1 MTHRRTSPTA
11 ARAGLGA
18 AALAL
23 AAVALACG
31 SESQSSARDRAT
43 TAVCN
48 KLESCGQLDAGQ
60 LYTSPDDCRVKQ
72 TDYWQGT
79 WPPESCDGRIN
90 DTNLDRCITAIDQ
103 SQCGN
108 GLDFLDIV
116 LNKCTRDSV
125 CDGM

>member
-1 MTHRRTSPTA
+1 MFEHATLTRASISLA
-11 ARAGLGA
+11 GAGL
-18 AALAL
+18 LVAL
-23 AAVALACG
+23 AACS
-31 SESQSSARDRAT
+31 SESQTSARDRAT

-48 KLESCGQLDAGQ
+48 KLQSCGQLDAGQ
-60 LYTSPDDCRVKQ
+60 IYTSRDDCQVQQ
-72 TDYWQGT
+72 TAYWQNT
-79 WPPESCDGRIN
+79 WPPESCEGRI
-90 DTNLDRCITAIDQ
+90 DSTNLDRCLTAIDQ